1 MRRAILVIAVLV
13 VLAFFAVPAIA
24 APPQHKVTYGGWGVT
39 EDFMGYPFAVIGDTV
54 HFAGQAQQAADGT
67 WTGEGTFMDTNGTRF
82 KAHLNVTSGYW
93 IVEDTEEPYV
103 QLTGDA
109 DVTVDNVKIGT
120 YPFMLVLGPTF
131 VGPQTYL
138 LGIFLNDP
146 QDSPQVWFISG
157 DGNIN
162 GGPIKIT

>member
-1 MRRAILVIAVLV
+1 MKRAILVIAVLV
-13 VLAFFAVPAIA
+13 VLALFAVPALA

-39 EDFMGYPFAVIGDTV
+39 EDFMGYPFAFIGDTV

-67 WTGEGTFMDTNGTRF
+67 WTGEGTFMDTNGTRL
-82 KAHLNVTSGYW
+82 KAHLNVTSGMLF
-93 IVEDTEEPYV
+93 EDTAGTYV
-103 QLTGDA
+103 GLMGDA

-120 YPFMLVLGPTF
+120 YPFIQILGPTSF
-131 VGPQTYL
+131 GPQTYL
-138 LGIFLNDP
+138 LGIFIDDP
-146 QDSPQVWFISG
+146 QSSPQVWFISG

>member
-1 MRRAILVIAVLV
+1 MRRTILVIGVLV
-13 VLAFFAVPAIA
+13 VLAFFAVPALA

-39 EDFMGYPFAVIGDTV
+39 EDFMGYPFAAIGDTV

-67 WTGEGTFMDTNGTRF
+67 WKGEGTFMDTNGTRF
-82 KAHLNVTSGYW
+82 KAHLNVTSGW
-93 IVEDTEEPYV
+93 VMEGDDGPFV

-120 YPFMLVLGPTF
+120 YPFVQMLGPTPF
-131 VGPQTYL
+131 GPQTYL
-138 LGIFLNDP
+138 LGIFIDDP
-146 QDSPQVWFISG
+146 QFPQAWFISG
-157 DGNIN
+157 DGNIH